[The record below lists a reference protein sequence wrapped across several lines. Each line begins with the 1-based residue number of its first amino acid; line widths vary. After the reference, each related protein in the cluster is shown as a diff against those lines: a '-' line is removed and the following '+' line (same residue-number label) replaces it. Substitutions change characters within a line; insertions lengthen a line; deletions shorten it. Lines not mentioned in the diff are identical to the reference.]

1 MTKSILCAVDLT
13 EDSRGVVEVAA
24 EMATNLKEH
33 LTILF
38 SYRLNQLIGDGDVF
52 LSKKEVEEEAARKF
66 KSFEEIFLMNGQ
78 ISYEFRSEI
87 GFLSDR
93 LESYIR
99 KNDVNLLIIG
109 QQLAQ
114 SNAEIK
120 KTGIENFLDKLQIP
134 VLVVPRQLTN

>member
-13 EDSRGVVEVAA
+13 DDSGGVVEVAA
-24 EMATNLKEH
+24 EMAANLNEH

-52 LSKKEVEEEAARKF
+52 LSKKEVEEKAVREF
-66 KSFEEIFLMNGQ
+66 KSFEKKFLKNGQ
-78 ISYEFRSEI
+78 LSYEFRSEI

-99 KNDVNLLIIG
+99 KNEVDLLVIG

-114 SNAEIK
+114 SNADVK

-134 VLVVPRQLTN
+134 VLVVPRRLTN